1 MQPPTTT
8 ENPDVLII
16 GGGLAG
22 LSAARHLTAAGRSVT
37 VLEARGRT
45 GGRSHTHRLADGRTI
60 DLGAQL
66 IGDIQTRVS
75 ALVDEIGLTR
85 VAPHAEGDTLLVP
98 SPGAPS
104 RRLRTDRDAL
114 DVLGLVDLVQAGW
127 RSGRR
132 MRNLA
137 ADAGDLDGVT
147 AAAYLRRLT
156 YRDAAYGFLRRAIE
170 DNMCVPLDEISA
182 HEALEAVASAGGL
195 EAIGASEEWFLAE
208 GTQPIADHLESLVH
222 GSVVHGAPVERFDVG
237 DDDVV
242 LVAGGTT
249 YRARRAVVAVPPQFY
264 GALGVAD
271 LLDDDRRQALDG
283 WVQADVVKTVLVFD
297 RPFWR
302 DRGLSGV
309 FQTPGGFANSTMDC
323 SPADGSAGV
332 LVLFSTS
339 DTARRLRD
347 VTDEDERI
355 ARAVVWLRELLGDG
369 VPAPVAGRSIDW
381 SGDPWS
387 LGGYFSHRGIGGWTT
402 APDLFTP
409 VGPLH
414 FAGTET
420 ADEWRGFMEGA
431 LQSGERA
438 AAEILAGSRQS
449 DRAPELS

>member
-1 MQPPTTT
+1 MQSPATT
-8 ENPDVLII
+8 EHPDVVVV

-22 LSAARHLTAAGRSVT
+22 LSAARHLTAAGRSVA
-37 VLEARGRT
+37 VLEARERI

-66 IGDIQTRVS
+66 IGDVQTRVS

-85 VAPHAEGDTLLVP
+85 VAPHADGDVLLVP

-104 RRLRTDRDAL
+104 RRLESDRDAL
-114 DVLGLVDLVQAGW
+114 GVLGLLDLVQAGV
-127 RSGRR
+127 RSGAK
-132 MRNLA
+132 MRKLA
-137 ADAGDLDGVT
+137 TADAGPLDGVT

-156 YRDAAYGFLRRAIE
+156 FLDSSYEFLARTIE

-182 HEALEAVASAGGL
+182 HEALEAVSTAGGL
-195 EAIGASEEWFLAE
+195 EGIADSEQWFLAE
-208 GTQPIADHLESLVH
+208 GTQPIADHLESLLA
-222 GSVVHGAPVERFDVG
+222 APVVRNAPIERLDLA
-237 DDDVV
+237 DDGVAV
-242 LVAGGTT
+242 VAGATT
-249 YRARRAVVAVPPQFY
+249 YRAGHAVVTVPPQLY
-264 GALGVAD
+264 GTLGLTD
-271 LLDDDRRQALDG
+271 LLDEHRRRALTR
-283 WVQADVVKTVLVFD
+283 WVRADVVKTVLVFD

-302 DRGLSGV
+302 SRGLSGV

-323 SPADGSAGV
+323 SPADADAGV

-339 DTARRLRD
+339 TTARRLQD
-347 VTDEDERI
+347 VPDEEERM
-355 ARAVVWLRELLGDG
+355 ALAVAWLRELLGDD
-369 VPAPVAGRSIDW
+369 VPSPVAGRSIDW

-387 LGGYFSHRGIGGWTT
+387 LGGYFGHRAVGGWTS

-438 AAEILAGSRQS
+438 AAEILATS
-449 DRAPELS
+449 